1 MRFNHI
7 IPSTFKDIVPTDA
20 LVRESIEIIKNGF
33 IAKGIS
39 PQQVESEVCL
49 AFSGGKDSIVA
60 SHIATKYFGI
70 KRGICETSFC
80 LPNHIL
86 DFKKAGQQFSNE
98 IIYANSL
105 SWKWLLQNKQYIFPE
120 KSVRSRFYSLRQQ
133 RTIAHFCAG
142 KKPYSKRYK
151 ACITGRRGQENTI
164 KSVFYDKQGTMQIH
178 PIAKWKTEHIWSYI
192 LENKLF
198 YPQLYDS
205 SFNIEGASSW
215 IALFTENYV
224 DGRSGCWRLIMQQ
237 DSAYFHNEIAKY
249 IPEAAQWFALEN
261 KK

>member
-1 MRFNHI
+1 M
-7 IPSTFKDIVPTDA
+7 PTDA
-20 LVRESIEIIKNGF
+20 LVRESIDIIKNGF

-60 SHIATKYFGI
+60 SHIATKYFGV

-120 KSVRSRFYSLRQQ
+120 KAVRSRFYSLRQQ

-142 KKPYSKRYK
+142 KKPSL
-151 ACITGRRGQENTI
+151 
-164 KSVFYDKQGTMQIH
+164 KS
-178 PIAKWKTEHIWSYI
+178 
-192 LENKLF
+192 
-198 YPQLYDS
+198 
-205 SFNIEGASSW
+205 
-215 IALFTENYV
+215 
-224 DGRSGCWRLIMQQ
+224 
-237 DSAYFHNEIAKY
+237 
-249 IPEAAQWFALEN
+249 
-261 KK
+261 